1 MGRRIETGP
10 RRGAKAA
17 APMGAPPTIDD
28 FLARLVKYI
37 PTEIVG
43 LYVAAAGFVPQQANH
58 LPDPLLW
65 WVFGACA
72 VLTPV
77 YLWRVT
83 RDPIQGKGPL
93 WIQIILGSVAFV
105 VWVFALPGP
114 FVLLPWYRANV
125 ASLVLLFVTFGFGLI
140 QPPPGE

>member
-10 RRGAKAA
+10 RPGAKVAKA
-17 APMGAPPTIDD
+17 GAPPTKDD

-43 LYVAAAGFVPQQANH
+43 LYVAAAGFVPQQANN

-65 WVFGACA
+65 WVFAGCA
-72 VLTPV
+72 VLTPI
-77 YLWRVT
+77 YLWVVT
-83 RDPIQGKGPL
+83 RDPAQGKGPL
-93 WIQIILGSVAFV
+93 WIQIGLGSVAFV

-114 FVLLPWYRANV
+114 FVLLSWYKANI
-125 ASLVLLFVTFGFGLI
+125 ASLVLLFVTFAFGLV
-140 QPPPGE
+140 QPPPGA